1 MKLKDLLNEEKKEK
15 IGHRRLVSSIMSMVK
30 NGKGKYPSRVRVS
43 NALKKIDKDKAFL
56 KRIKKRAKQ
65 LQSDG
70 YYWNAIRRRVAS
82 SL

>member
-1 MKLKDLLNEEKKEK
+1 MKLKELLEEKEK
-15 IGHRRLVSSIMSMVK
+15 IGHTRLVSSIMSMVK
-30 NGKGKYPSRVRVS
+30 NNKGKYISRTKVS
-43 NALKKIDKDKAFL
+43 NSLKKINKDKTFL

-65 LQSDG
+65 LQNDG